1 MPFNEAQSQAVCH
14 GKGPMMVLAGPGSGK
29 TTVIVGRVKHLVET
43 LKVNPAN
50 ILVITFTRAAA
61 REMEER
67 YLALGQEN
75 GGGRVSFGTFHS
87 VFFRILKLAYQ
98 YGGDNIVKEDQKVQ
112 FIREGM
118 EKLKLDVEDEGEF
131 IRGVLGEIGAVK
143 GEMIPLDHYYAK
155 NCSEEI
161 FKALYQGYEER
172 MRRLKLLDF
181 DDMLVMCYQLFR
193 ERKDILSAWQ
203 RKYRYILIDEFQDI
217 NRIQYEVIRMMAL
230 PENNLFVVGDDD
242 QSIYRFRGA
251 KPELML
257 GFPKD
262 YPEAKQVLLDRKS
275 VV

>member
-98 YGGDNIVKEDQKVQ
+98 YGGDNIVK
-112 FIREGM
+112 
-118 EKLKLDVEDEGEF
+118 
-131 IRGVLGEIGAVK
+131 
-143 GEMIPLDHYYAK
+143 
-155 NCSEEI
+155 
-161 FKALYQGYEER
+161 
-172 MRRLKLLDF
+172 
-181 DDMLVMCYQLFR
+181 
-193 ERKDILSAWQ
+193 
-203 RKYRYILIDEFQDI
+203 
-217 NRIQYEVIRMMAL
+217 
-230 PENNLFVVGDDD
+230 
-242 QSIYRFRGA
+242 
-251 KPELML
+251 
-257 GFPKD
+257 
-262 YPEAKQVLLDRKS
+262 
-275 VV
+275 